1 MGMGDSD
8 DELSPTTDEENLTP
22 AEKSKRT
29 RARNLAQEEAANKK
43 LSEETGGRRA
53 KHKALQNKDADEMEI
68 DEEPPRTPAVVE
80 KASKK
85 APVAVV
91 QSKDSRKSKGNGK
104 VAPVSKRKYQI
115 TVEDSE
121 SNDDDSAVPNK
132 VTSKPSGIN
141 STAGKAKSVS
151 ATAIKPTPKPKPKKI
166 VDDEN
171 ENEDEDDNIPSQSE
185 GEQVKSDLSQS
196 EDENEPVDL
205 GREGALVIEKV
216 RQASSTTNSDDEDH
230 QSPHLDL
237 DVDAL
242 HADDEEEVE
251 DIGKKDA
258 PEPVKKQRMS
268 AQQLKYEQEKPAI
281 RPLNLVQSSKRTNPA
296 PTTVESDWDHTTRIV
311 FPKTGGQVKLLDQTL
326 LLKTTIKAA
335 IDLHV
340 YEIAFKAGY
349 ESTVSRRAIRA
360 IVRRLMRLSAK
371 KQPNGSHI
379 EDRAKKD
386 LAFCGYLTPIILTR
400 GGNVRTGLRNS
411 AISKVA
417 THYELNKPGTSP
429 AQVRSIVK
437 QLLDQQRYIFPY
449 APTPTQRAGT
459 SIEAIVDSTDPP
471 SAADEAD
478 NMSSSNAPKK
488 GIKNFM
494 LDLPFH
500 APAIVDVIHEAWW
513 IVVAS
518 KVLNPEPE
526 PAFSVLNAFEPEP
539 NRKES
544 GYFGGSVAGP
554 GA

>member
-22 AEKSKRT
+22 AEKSKTT

-53 KHKALQNKDADEMEI
+53 KHKALQDKDADEMEI

-230 QSPHLDL
+230 QPPRHRRQSSLSSRGSLPPDTDLDL

-242 HADDEEEVE
+242 RADDEEEVE

-311 FPKTGGQVKLLDQTL
+311 FPTTGGQVKLLDQTL

-340 YEIAFKAGY
+340 YADLAEW
-349 ESTVSRRAIRA
+349 
-360 IVRRLMRLSAK
+360 
-371 KQPNGSHI
+371 
-379 EDRAKKD
+379 RAKM
-386 LAFCGYLTPIILTR
+386 AC
-400 GGNVRTGLRNS
+400 
-411 AISKVA
+411 
-417 THYELNKPGTSP
+417 
-429 AQVRSIVK
+429 
-437 QLLDQQRYIFPY
+437 
-449 APTPTQRAGT
+449 
-459 SIEAIVDSTDPP
+459 
-471 SAADEAD
+471 AA
-478 NMSSSNAPKK
+478 
-488 GIKNFM
+488 
-494 LDLPFH
+494 
-500 APAIVDVIHEAWW
+500 
-513 IVVAS
+513 
-518 KVLNPEPE
+518 
-526 PAFSVLNAFEPEP
+526 
-539 NRKES
+539 
-544 GYFGGSVAGP
+544 
-554 GA
+554 